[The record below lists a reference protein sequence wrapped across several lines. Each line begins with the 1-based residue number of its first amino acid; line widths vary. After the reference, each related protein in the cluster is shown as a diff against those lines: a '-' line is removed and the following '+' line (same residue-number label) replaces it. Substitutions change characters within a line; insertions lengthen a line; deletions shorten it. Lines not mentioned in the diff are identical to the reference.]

1 MKISDRRLHG
11 LRKYAGTELAV
22 EVYTELL
29 QRRREVRRLR
39 RAMQCADTLLN
50 LSAGFLKTHGTAR
63 IQNILRSAL
72 KPQRGGK

>member
-1 MKISDRRLHG
+1 MKISDKELRVLAEKHG
-11 LRKYAGTELAV
+11 YTV
-22 EVYTELL
+22 EAELL
-29 QRRREVRRLR
+29 QRRRDVRRLR
-39 RAMQCADTLLN
+39 RAMQRADTLLN